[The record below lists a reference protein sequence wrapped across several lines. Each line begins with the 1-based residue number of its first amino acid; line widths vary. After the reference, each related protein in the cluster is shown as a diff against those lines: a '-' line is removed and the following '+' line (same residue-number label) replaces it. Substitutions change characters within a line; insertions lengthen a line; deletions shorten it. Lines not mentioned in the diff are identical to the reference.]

1 MKRLKKKEYV
11 ELWHFTIQGC
21 RDAAL
26 TDLTTPNDTFG
37 LVNTNDGLRL
47 QTVGAS
53 TISSKITRDEN
64 LSWEQMS
71 EGKSRLLDCMSTS
84 GWSNREVGELAKFF
98 VKLDLHLIRS
108 QEYGSQTVLQYQD
121 RVHQDW
127 VRSINEKKPYPIGSI
142 NDELMKEYQ
151 RQILV
156 ELQARNIVSAFIAPN
171 EKRNRTLTISPRTTR
186 ASHSPHH
193 RSHRTCTASPIPAP
207 SHAPTPLH
215 CFRTASLAPAPLH
228 MHLHLVSTIPP
239 CPPPP
244 TCHTS
249 APLPT
254 SMTRLTIGPAE
265 QHEAR
270 RVQQKLM
277 RARLQGSRCQTVQ
290 IWHVSIQVSSQ
301 TLQQP
306 TSSFAITRSS
316 KKAKLSGVRVR
327 TKLPRQTRSLPHLL
341 GQTPTPY
348 RLLPSHRNMEQDEIV
363 MFPDLERP
371 NPQHT
376 RCGHL
381 LRLAATQPVLRHV
394 RETRARVL
402 RMWLIPAWRRCLSLR
417 PNLKFGHP

>member
-1 MKRLKKKEYV
+1 MALRDPTADTEPDFEDISWEVPRNAMVNEGKTPEEAIEALRRSWRILHEKNLAAWDEHLRQQQEDLERDGNSGNGAMADTPDSPTPMDDEPEWLESTPSFIDIRPARHIMKRLKKKEYV
-11 ELWHFTIQGC
+11 KLWHFTIQGC

-26 TDLTTPNDTFG
+26 TDLTTPDDTFG

-98 VKLDLHLIRS
+98 VKLDLHPIRS
-108 QEYGSQTVLQYQD
+108 QEYGSQTVLRYQD
-121 RVHQDW
+121 RVRQDW

-193 RSHRTCTASPIPAP
+193 HSYRTCTASPIPTP
-207 SHAPTPLH
+207 SHAPAPLH
-215 CFRTASLAPAPLH
+215 CFCTASLAPAPLH

-239 CPPPP
+239 CPPPHMP
-244 TCHTS
+244 H
-249 APLPT
+249 
-254 SMTRLTIGPAE
+254 I
-265 QHEAR
+265 
-270 RVQQKLM
+270 
-277 RARLQGSRCQTVQ
+277 
-290 IWHVSIQVSSQ
+290 
-301 TLQQP
+301 
-306 TSSFAITRSS
+306 
-316 KKAKLSGVRVR
+316 R
-327 TKLPRQTRSLPHLL
+327 T
-341 GQTPTPY
+341 
-348 RLLPSHRNMEQDEIV
+348 PSHINDS
-363 MFPDLERP
+363 PHYRP
-371 NPQHT
+371 CRT
-376 RCGHL
+376 
-381 LRLAATQPVLRHV
+381 T
-394 RETRARVL
+394 
-402 RMWLIPAWRRCLSLR
+402 
-417 PNLKFGHP
+417 